1 MLIYVLFRRKITG
14 CIVHCAHTIK
24 SQKPSPRAPY
34 PLVYCIERTKK
45 MCGKKFHLFYIHSQ
59 LPTHTIACHLFGN
72 SMQSWLGN
80 RFLNFNLCNES
91 KIYQTVIIE
100 KRRVVLCKK
109 NMHPNHESIYKKM
122 YSSWWCILRIFFLLC
137 VLVSIY
143 SEAIFRVWLKI
154 WWVIK
159 WNRSV
164 WTWCSAHSSNTTVNR
179 FSPFVYSQMNVVS
192 YRHALRTHVSVLHWT
207 SSDVFCWC
215 DLCLLHHILTC
226 LSFARFVH
234 Q

>member
-1 MLIYVLFRRKITG
+1 M
-14 CIVHCAHTIK
+14 HCAHTIK
-24 SQKPSPRAPY
+24 SRKPSPRAPY
-34 PLVYCIERTKK
+34 PLVYCIELTQKNVWQK
-45 MCGKKFHLFYIHSQ
+45 ISPVLQS

-80 RFLNFNLCNES
+80 RFLNFNLCSES

-100 KRRVVLCKK
+100 KRRVILWKK
-109 NMHPNHESIYKKM
+109 NMHPNHESIYKKV
-122 YSSWWCILRIFFLLC
+122 YFSWWCILRIFLFGVC

-154 WWVIK
+154 WWVIN

-164 WTWCSAHSSNTTVNR
+164 WTWCSSHSSNTTVNR
-179 FSPFVYSQMNVVS
+179 FSPFVYLQMDVVS
-192 YRHALRTHVSVLHWT
+192 YRHALRTHASVIHST
-207 SSDVFCWC
+207 SSDVFCC
-215 DLCLLHHILTC
+215 CVLCLLHHILTC
-226 LSFARFVH
+226 FSFALFVH